1 MSSSSWLHGLQHAR
15 LPCHSLSPRVCSN
28 SCPLSR
34 WCHPTISS
42 SVTPLS
48 PCPQSFPVPGSFL
61 MSQFF
66 PSGGQNIGAS
76 ASALEETQM
85 HITKWKKPNWKGYL
99 LYDILEKANKRIKEQ
114 WSRELLR
121 IGAGFTPNLA
131 LNHCSHRQPCTLRR
145 LTISSTGSLPQMAE
159 ERIKEDIL
167 ISPDFAFSH
176 TWKNAKFLNLR
187 YLIFFN

>member
-1 MSSSSWLHGLQHAR
+1 MPIESVMPSNHLILCR
-15 LPCHSLSPRVCSN
+15 PLLLLPS
-28 SCPLSR
+28 
-34 WCHPTISS
+34 I
-42 SVTPLS
+42 
-48 PCPQSFPVPGSFL
+48 
-61 MSQFF
+61 F
-66 PSGGQNIGAS
+66 PSIRVFSNELALCIRWANIGAS

-159 ERIKEDIL
+159 ERIKEEIL